1 MQIVSTSNAPADNAH
16 IRQQLKASQI
26 VVPLNGFEALI
37 LHNMLISVSGDP
49 TTSARCE
56 AEGMREK
63 LNEYLLRFFPERSAA
78 ERYRQ
83 QESVAG
89 MICKGGFECEKL

>member
-26 VVPLNGFEALI
+26 VVQLNGFEALI
-37 LHNMLISVSGDP
+37 LHNMLISVGGDRA
-49 TTSARCE
+49 TSARRAVE
-56 AEGMREK
+56 DMREQ

-78 ERYRQ
+78 ERYRR

-89 MICKGGFECEKL
+89 MVCKGGFKCEKV